1 MEHYA
6 AVKRNEDDSVYCC
19 AVRLQDTMLIQ
30 VRQKYAAFSLS
41 SKEKRVWIF
50 THI

>member
-6 AVKRNEDDSVYCC
+6 AVKRNGDDSVYCY
-19 AVRLQDTMLIQ
+19 AVHLQDTMLIQ
-30 VRQKYAAFSLS
+30 VKQKYAAFSLS